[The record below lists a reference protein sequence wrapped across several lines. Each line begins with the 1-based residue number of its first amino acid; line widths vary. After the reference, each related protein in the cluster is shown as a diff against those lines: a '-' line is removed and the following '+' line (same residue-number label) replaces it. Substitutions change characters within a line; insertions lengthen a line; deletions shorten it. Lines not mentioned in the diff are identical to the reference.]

1 MNRTFQQ
8 AYHVPGTM
16 SADLAIIFTA
26 HHNMTLLH
34 VSMVCTNAASTTVA
48 IGTTSSAAAYMAAK
62 AVGQSSVPGVKTRS
76 DFVSEQ
82 FPRIATGT
90 VVKLTID
97 HDGAAGTAGAN
108 LTVVLTFAEG

>member
-8 AYHVPGTM
+8 AYHVPGTLT
-16 SADLAIIFTA
+16 ADLAIIFTA
-26 HHNMTLLH
+26 HHGLQLTH

-48 IGTTSSAAAYMAAK
+48 IGTTSSAAAYMAAA
-62 AVGQSSVPGVKTRS
+62 AVGQSSAPATKTRAN
-76 DFVSEQ
+76 FVGEQ
-82 FPRIATGT
+82 FPKIATGT

-108 LTVVLTFAEG
+108 LTVVLTFTEG

>member
-8 AYHVPGTM
+8 AYHVPGTLT
-16 SADLAIIFTA
+16 ADLAIIFTA
-26 HHNMTLLH
+26 HADMTLLH

-62 AVGQSSVPGVKTRS
+62 AVGQSSVPGVKTRA
-76 DFVSEQ
+76 DFVGTQ
-82 FPRIATGT
+82 YPRITKST
-90 VVKLTID
+90 VCKLTID

-108 LTVVLTFAEG
+108 LTVLLTFAEG